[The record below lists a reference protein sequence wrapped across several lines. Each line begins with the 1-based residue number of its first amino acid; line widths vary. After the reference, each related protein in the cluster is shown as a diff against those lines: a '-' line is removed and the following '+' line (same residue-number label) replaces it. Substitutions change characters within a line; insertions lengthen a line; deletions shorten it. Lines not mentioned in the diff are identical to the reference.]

1 MKRPIH
7 AALAAALLLCGFG
20 AAAVCRAQ
28 AGTNNR
34 RVVPRPGVVRGRVN
48 SPARMNGQNRPD
60 NKEEEE
66 SLKNLVREWADAVV
80 HRDLQKLERLQA
92 NNFQGSAG
100 GKNFDKRMLREALS
114 SGIMKVAAWTVED
127 MDVKITGN
135 TAVVTGKST
144 LTNAVF
150 MGQDY
155 SGEYEWTDRFV
166 RQKDGTWRAVASHAK
181 LIKK

>member
-1 MKRPIH
+1 MKRLIP
-7 AALAAALLLCGFG
+7 AALSAALLLCGLS
-20 AAAVCRAQ
+20 AAFVSNAQ
-28 AGTNNR
+28 TEPNNR
-34 RVVPRPGVVRGRVN
+34 RVVRPGVVQARIN
-48 SPARMNGQNRPD
+48 SQDRQDNNG
-60 NKEEEE
+60 EEE

-80 HRDLQKLERLQA
+80 HRDLQKLDRIQA

-100 GKNFDKRMLREALS
+100 GKNFDKRMLREALN
-114 SGIMKVAAWTVED
+114 SGIMRVAGWTVED
-127 MDVKITGN
+127 MDIKITGN
-135 TAVVTGKST
+135 TAVVTGEST

-155 SGEYEWTDRFV
+155 SGEYEWTNRFV